1 VRALVV
7 GAGFAGCAAAWQL
20 LRSGAEV
27 SLVWE
32 AGGASELY
40 SGALDLE
47 PWAGRASLQR
57 PLAGHESE
65 FLASLGLWALN
76 EGMPSRLAAG
86 SGVVRGAT
94 LRDRAQ
100 LNLEVWRGSK
110 IAVVDWGRPGWD
122 AAQLARAWSESE
134 WARESRSEL
143 VRVEVA
149 PPSREELRL
158 LSDHDLA
165 LCFDEP
171 PWQAA
176 VAEGLRALDP
186 TFTACLVGPW
196 LGLSPDCSE
205 RLRRLSGR
213 ALGEMLSDP
222 GGLAGVRFQIARD
235 AWLGRTRLPAYRGR
249 VQALR
254 RTAQGIVALW
264 QAPGATTSEPL
275 GDAFDCV
282 VLALG
287 GVLGGG
293 VRYQSGLASTRS
305 GAFSL
310 SLEVAAELRLDGRD
324 VGLVAGS
331 EGADLVALGMGA
343 LERVGVR
350 VTSEQQLP
358 GQAGLFA
365 AGDVVAARPRTALEA
380 VGAGLRAAEAALR
393 ASASSADARSAA
405 ARSAE

>member
-1 VRALVV
+1 MRALVV

-20 LRSGAEV
+20 LRFGAEV

-40 SGALDLE
+40 SGALDRE

-57 PLAGHESE
+57 PLGAHESE

-76 EGMPSRLAAG
+76 EGTPSRLAAG
-86 SGVVRGAT
+86 SGVVRGAD
-94 LRDRAQ
+94 LRDRAL
-100 LNLEVWRGSK
+100 LNLEPWRGGK

-122 AAQLARAWSESE
+122 AAQLARAWSESP
-134 WARESRSEL
+134 WASESRSEL
-143 VRVEVA
+143 VRVELA

-176 VAEGLRALDP
+176 VAESLRALDP
-186 TFTACLVGPW
+186 AFAACIVGPW

-213 ALGEMLSDP
+213 ALGESLSDP

-249 VQALR
+249 VQSLQ
-254 RTAQGIVALW
+254 RTAQGIVATWRALD
-264 QAPGATTSEPL
+264 ASTSEPL
-275 GDAFDCV
+275 GEAFDCV

-293 VRYQSGLASTRS
+293 VRYQSGLVSTRS

-310 SLEVAAELRLDGRD
+310 SLEAPAELRLDGRD

-331 EGADLVALGMGA
+331 EGADLVALGMAA
-343 LERVGVR
+343 LDRVGVR

-358 GQAGLFA
+358 EQAGLFA

-380 VGAGLRAAEAALR
+380 ISAGLRAAEAAVR
-393 ASASSADARSAA
+393 ASAGFVEASS

>member
-1 VRALVV
+1 MRALVV
-7 GAGFAGCAAAWQL
+7 GGGFAGCAAAWQL
-20 LRSGAEV
+20 LRCGADV

-40 SGALDLE
+40 SGALDGE
-47 PWAGRASLQR
+47 PWPRTSLQR
-57 PLAGHESE
+57 PLTGNEAE
-65 FLASLGLWALN
+65 FLAGLGLWALN
-76 EGMPSRLAAG
+76 EGSALRLAAG
-86 SGVVRGAT
+86 SGVVRGADV
-94 LRDRAQ
+94 RDRAL
-100 LNLEVWRGSK
+100 LNLDAWRGGK
-110 IAVVDWGRPGWD
+110 IAVIDWGRPGWD
-122 AAQLARAWSESE
+122 AALLARAWSESA
-134 WARESRSEL
+134 WARETRTEL
-143 VRVEVA
+143 VRVAVT
-149 PPSREELRL
+149 PPSSEEVRL

-165 LCFDEP
+165 LSFDEP

-186 TFTACLVGPW
+186 SFTACLVGPW

-213 ALGEMLSDP
+213 ALGESLSDP
-222 GGLAGVRFQIARD
+222 GGLAGIRFQIARD

-249 VQALR
+249 VHSVQRTARGLVAHWQAL
-254 RTAQGIVALW
+254 
-264 QAPGATTSEPL
+264 GAATIEPM
-275 GDAFDCV
+275 GEAFDCV

-310 SLEVAAELRLDGRD
+310 SLAAPAELRLDGRD

-343 LERVGVR
+343 LERVGVL

-358 GQAGLFA
+358 EQPGLFA

-380 VGAGLRAAEAALR
+380 IAAGLRAADAALR
-393 ASASSADARSAA
+393 ASAGSLESSSAA